1 MSSRPKTNKRGGQG
15 GTGRGPSR
23 RRATQASQLYPMISP
38 LCLGGLGP
46 NQKTKTGLIARND
59 GLEKGGTGSVGGPD
73 KVIALPF
80 LTPPISE
87 LRGR

>member
-1 MSSRPKTNKRGGQG
+1 
-15 GTGRGPSR
+15 
-23 RRATQASQLYPMISP
+23 MISP

-73 KVIALPF
+73 EVIALPF